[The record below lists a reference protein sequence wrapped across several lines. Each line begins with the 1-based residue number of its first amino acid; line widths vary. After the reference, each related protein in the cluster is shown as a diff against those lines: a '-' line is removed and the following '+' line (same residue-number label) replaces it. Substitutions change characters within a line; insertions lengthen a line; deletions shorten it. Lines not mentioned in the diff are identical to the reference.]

1 MKYFALLHILFFT
14 LSACRTAK
22 EELTANPD
30 LPPPFNGPGVT
41 RERVLAIAAK
51 YGLQDSIGR
60 NFNPPPEAAYP
71 YLSEEY
77 FEGYFA
83 NWRKHFDWLARTEER
98 WKKLESIQTLQQY
111 FAYVESDPDT
121 YRRKLDENGGINGYN
136 DYKED
141 VIAGKYNIY
150 ICKHPKMG
158 TYPTIVPAD
167 EDKPGTING
176 RLLRNEN

>member
-1 MKYFALLHILFFT
+1 MKNIAIFSILILLLISCKAVKDEIVT
-14 LSACRTAK
+14 
-22 EELTANPD
+22 NPD

-51 YGLQDSIGR
+51 YGLQDSMGR

-71 YLSEEY
+71 YMSEEF

-83 NWRKHFDWLARTEER
+83 NWRKHFDWLARTEDR
-98 WKKLESIQTLQQY
+98 WKKLENMQTLQQY
-111 FAYVESDPDT
+111 FTYVESDPET
-121 YRRKLDENGGINGYN
+121 YKRIINENGGTDDYN
-136 DYKED
+136 AYKKD
-141 VIAGKYNIY
+141 ALAGKYHIY

-167 EDKPGTING
+167 DDKPGTING